1 MQHKKII
8 TLTLLLF
15 ILITS
20 LFATGA
26 GIQVGGNPGLF
37 INEENVKLEKF
48 SGTLTGTMRF
58 SRIPVAAGL
67 GFEAGKFFD
76 EFSYGLTGYADY
88 YVLDLQLE
96 NNWNLYS
103 GFGMSCSLLTSDFKN
118 WTAGLGTRFF
128 LGMNWLF
135 YDNYLEIFAQQN
147 IVPEWIR
154 PLKSSDNVKAA
165 FMLGLPLEAG
175 IRMHF

>member
-26 GIQVGGNPGLF
+26 GIQVGGNSGLF
-37 INEENVKLEKF
+37 INEENVKLEKC
-48 SGTLTGTMRF
+48 SGTLNGTMRF

-103 GFGMSCSLLTSDFKN
+103 GFGMSCSLLTSDFNN
-118 WTAGLGTRFF
+118 WTAGLGARFF

>member
-37 INEENVKLEKF
+37 INEENVKLKKF

-103 GFGMSCSLLTSDFKN
+103 GFGMSCSLLTSDFKT
-118 WTAGLGTRFF
+118 WTAGLGARFF